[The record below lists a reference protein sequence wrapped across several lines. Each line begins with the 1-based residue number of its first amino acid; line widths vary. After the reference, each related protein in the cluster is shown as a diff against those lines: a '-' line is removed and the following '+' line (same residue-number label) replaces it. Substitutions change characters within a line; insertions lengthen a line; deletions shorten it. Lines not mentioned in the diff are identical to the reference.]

1 MYIYIYSCSMCGC
14 LMDGVYNLSKRN
26 QDLIK
31 PGNDHQPPT
40 KVLPLKG
47 NIFAAFVNS
56 QGAKSFP
63 QYFTGKKTLLHI
75 VTFKKHDACVCVCVH
90 SMLFMYI
97 HVFFNFIQCSFTF
110 IQFHPSIYYSHIYVY
125 IYISIYIYMIIHINN
140 INYNV
145 NL

>member
-1 MYIYIYSCSMCGC
+1 MCGC

-75 VTFKKHDACVCVCVH
+75 VTFKKHDACVCVCVFIQCYSCIFMCFSISFNVH
-90 SMLFMYI
+90 SLS
-97 HVFFNFIQCSFTF
+97 FNFI
-110 IQFHPSIYYSHIYVY
+110 HPYIIRTYMY
-125 IYISIYIYMIIHINN
+125 IYIYIYDNT
-140 INYNV
+140 YK
-145 NL
+145 

>member
-1 MYIYIYSCSMCGC
+1 MYIYSCSMCGC

-75 VTFKKHDACVCVCVH
+75 VTFKKHDACVCVH

-125 IYISIYIYMIIHINN
+125 IYISIYI
-140 INYNV
+140 
-145 NL
+145 

>member
-75 VTFKKHDACVCVCVH
+75 VTFKKHDACVCVFIQCYSCIFMCFSISFNVH
-90 SMLFMYI
+90 SLS
-97 HVFFNFIQCSFTF
+97 FNFI
-110 IQFHPSIYYSHIYVY
+110 HPY
-125 IYISIYIYMIIHINN
+125 IIRTYMYISIYLYIYDNT
-140 INYNV
+140 YR
-145 NL
+145 

>member
-1 MYIYIYSCSMCGC
+1 MCGC

-75 VTFKKHDACVCVCVH
+75 VTFKKHDACVCVH

-125 IYISIYIYMIIHINN
+125 IYISIYI
-140 INYNV
+140 
-145 NL
+145 

>member
-1 MYIYIYSCSMCGC
+1 MYDYNTCIYIYSCSMCGC

-75 VTFKKHDACVCVCVH
+75 VTFKKHDACVCVH

-97 HVFFNFIQCSFTF
+97 HVFF
-110 IQFHPSIYYSHIYVY
+110 QFHSMFIHFHSIS
-125 IYISIYIYMIIHINN
+125 SIHILFAH
-140 INYNV
+140 ICIY
-145 NL
+145 LYI